1 MGLFRS
7 SKAGVGRTRVFFATD
22 VHGSERC
29 FRKWLNAAEVY
40 EADALVLGGD
50 LTGKLL
56 VPIVERGDAWTA
68 ELHGETVR
76 ADDEAALEELRSRIR
91 MMGRY
96 DVVVTPDEHERLA
109 DAAELERRFA
119 EVIRAGVTRWMGLLA
134 ERLGDKDVAVYTM
147 LGNDDLPELADV
159 LRGSGVATYAEDGIV
174 ELPGGFE
181 MLSVGYSTPT
191 PWHTPRELE
200 EEELGARIDALA
212 GRLTEPS
219 RAVFNLHCPPADT
232 HLDQAAKLGADLRPV
247 IDAGGPVMTS
257 VGSTAVRA
265 AIERHHPLLGLH
277 GHVHE
282 SPAIQRLDGAVCI
295 NPGSDYGD
303 GVLRGAIVDLDARK
317 GVRTWQIVQA

>member
-1 MGLFRS
+1 MGLFRR
-7 SKAGVGRTRVFFATD
+7 SKSGGARIRVFFATD

-56 VPIVERGDAWTA
+56 VPIVEHDDGWSA

-76 ADDEAALEELRSRIR
+76 APDEAALEELRTRVR

-96 DVVVTPDEHERLA
+96 DVVVTPAEHERLA
-109 DAAELERRFA
+109 DPAELERRFA
-119 EVIRAGVTRWMGLLA
+119 EVIRDGVSRWMGLLA

-181 MLSVGYSTPT
+181 MLSVGFSTPT
-191 PWHTPRELE
+191 PWQTPRELE
-200 EEELGARIDALA
+200 EDALGERIDALA
-212 GRLTEPS
+212 GGLTEPS

-232 HLDQAAKLGADLRPV
+232 HLDQAAKLGEDLRPV
-247 IDAGGPVMTS
+247 IDANGPVMTS
-257 VGSTAVRA
+257 VGSTAVRH

-282 SPAIQRLDGAVCI
+282 SPAIQRLQGTVCI

-303 GVLRGAIVDLDARK
+303 GVLRGAIVDLDAVK